1 MPARV
6 RRAEWLVP
14 LGLTLVITAVSRPWA
29 GLDTPDSSFYASLSL
44 FGSEVTDRAP
54 FDSYYWTR
62 LGYIAPVGLL
72 TGLFGAFPGF
82 LAYKTLLT
90 LVISV
95 STYAVVRRW
104 VGLWLAAWL
113 VMGVVSSSV
122 VLSYLGNSYLTGSVL
137 AGTAALIALGSGR
150 SAVRASSLLAG
161 GVMGWLVMVNPVG
174 ALLGGTLWLA
184 LVIYGARGR
193 WRELL
198 ERLGLAAASAV
209 GIFGAFLIVGRL
221 LFPTLDWFGTF
232 LATQEITL
240 SNFASD
246 SAVWLGDISLLVPAG
261 VLVIAIANW
270 WGARSSVPAQQ
281 ALLISSTSLGF
292 MLVFNP
298 MMGGIALEAPM
309 YQAMLWPPALIAVT
323 LVAASRMT
331 DERVSMRLPLV
342 VAALGVV
349 AIIAAGFVDPDLEL
363 AVGLGLMIVLV
374 GVVVFSPRMVMAT
387 VITVST
393 FFAGAQLLQNSRED
407 LGLYYLSPYHWA
419 YAANPIETKMR
430 IAGNVQEWLL
440 ANTTSSD
447 RILVWVD
454 GAWTEGD
461 RELFVA
467 AGMQLWGE
475 NRITLEPTLSD
486 EFGFNSLETVRPTVL
501 ALYGRS
507 IDAVMKF
514 WESIPREI
522 NPSAPEC
529 IDYSWPVDLNS
540 DFPTEQGF
548 TCLTRLSWPE
558 AKQDLRTVRAGVS
571 HPTFQRLQG

>member
-1 MPARV
+1 M
-6 RRAEWLVP
+6 P
-14 LGLTLVITAVSRPWA
+14 LGIALAITAASRPWP
-29 GLDTPDSSFYASLSL
+29 GLDTPDSSFYASLAL

-82 LAYKTLLT
+82 LAYKALLT
-90 LVISV
+90 VVISL
-95 STYAVVRRW
+95 SAYAVVRRW

-113 VMGVVSSSV
+113 VVGVVSSSV

-137 AGTAALIALGSGR
+137 AGTAALIALGSGG

-184 LVIYGARGR
+184 LVIHGVGGRGR
-193 WRELL
+193 DLL
-198 ERLGLAAASAV
+198 GRLGLAAGSTV
-209 GIFGAFLIVGRL
+209 VVFGAFLIVGRL
-221 LFPTLDWFGTF
+221 LFPGLDWFGTY
-232 LATQEITL
+232 LDTQEITL

-309 YQAMLWPPALIAVT
+309 YQAMLWPPALIAVA
-323 LVAASRMT
+323 LVATSRMN
-331 DERVSMRLPLV
+331 DEGLSLRLPLV

-349 AIIAAGFVDPDLEL
+349 AIIAAGFVDPNLEL

-374 GVVVFSPRMVMAT
+374 GVVVFSPRVVMAT
-387 VITVST
+387 VITVSA
-393 FFAGAQLLQNSRED
+393 FLAGSQLMQNSRED

-430 IAGNVQEWLL
+430 TAVNAQEWLL
-440 ANTTSSD
+440 ANSSTSD

-454 GAWTEGD
+454 GSWAEGD
-461 RELFVA
+461 RELYVA

-475 NRITLEPTLSD
+475 NRVTLERTVSD
-486 EFGFNSLETVRPTVL
+486 EFGINALESVRPSVL

-507 IDAVMKF
+507 MDAVVEF
-514 WESIPREI
+514 WESIPRE
-522 NPSAPEC
+522 NDPSTPMCYDYAWPE
-529 IDYSWPVDLNS
+529 DSNAN
-540 DFPTEQGF
+540 FPAEQGH
-548 TCLTRLSWPE
+548 TCLTRLTW
-558 AKQDLRTVRAGVS
+558 
-571 HPTFQRLQG
+571 